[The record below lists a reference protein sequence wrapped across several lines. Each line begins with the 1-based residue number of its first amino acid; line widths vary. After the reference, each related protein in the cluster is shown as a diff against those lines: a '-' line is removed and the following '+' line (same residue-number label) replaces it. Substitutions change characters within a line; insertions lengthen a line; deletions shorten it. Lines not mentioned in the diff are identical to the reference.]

1 MTTKNSKQGHIF
13 AFEWVEIESRSEP
26 QLMKKRLHL
35 QRLVLNGNGFI

>member
-26 QLMKKRLHL
+26 QLMKK
-35 QRLVLNGNGFI
+35 GFTCRGWS